1 MKNITKYLISTFTN
15 IKEFKLYFLLL
26 LIINI
31 CILINLLVQFY
42 FEIKVY
48 KNEHKT
54 IEYVNNVTLLSNCI
68 TEYITFRRT
77 ALLNEDKEK
86 SLILRYK
93 ISNQVDKLDSFYNY
107 LLDTSPKLIN
117 LWDEIKYTWFD
128 LDNLSFNDDPLTF
141 FQEYSKLSTQ
151 IFLFV
156 REINDLNVQY
166 KEQSQNHFKLFKF
179 IFAAFVLIQA
189 VIALKLQ
196 KKINYNRKKSQ
207 RQLLL
212 TGLINKVVKSTT
224 DYTDSFSK
232 LCIALADLLKSSRVL
247 LIKYSKVEG
256 KIILKLLKEHT
267 DGQPFS
273 IYGVRFEKEKVEKL
287 FLNKNVLDIDDIENS
302 DLAWPFKKIFLKN
315 GDKSFIAAKIKGI
328 NKEWG
333 FIVFSQSDLRKW
345 TKDEKILVE
354 EIAENLF
361 LSIKQIETINILQKR
376 SEMKLLL
383 HKVSNIL
390 TKNDDLNLI
399 LDNICEEISN
409 TLQVNE
415 ARIVQFFDKE
425 GKESWNYNLNG
436 NKPIDN
442 YKLAER
448 IDFWHKKLKEIN
460 AFVGIDDLDHF
471 FGADTDTIDY
481 YKQKQFNYIG
491 VYPVTTT
498 DRQLVGG
505 LFLLNDKNRYL
516 IQDEIDSLN
525 NISQQ
530 ILIKVFEDRML
541 NRLEERENYTT
552 SILQGIKEGII
563 TLTNNNCIESFNS
576 RVSDIFGYDETDL
589 TNNSIELLIPDFK
602 NLYRKTIKE
611 AEALTD
617 SIGKIQS
624 VELDAI
630 TQTGTKFPVEVYLTN
645 IIYDDETK
653 TIVVIRDISE
663 RKKVDTLKDEFI
675 ATISHELR
683 TPITAIHGSLK
694 LLLSGIV
701 GEIPDKYTKMIEIAE
716 NNSVRLLNLV
726 NDILDLEKIKQ
737 NKMEFNMEI
746 SEVIPLVKNSIDMN
760 RPYGK
765 QFQVEYMLKSN
776 INLQGYKIKVDRSR
790 FMQIFSNLLSNAAKF
805 TLSGDVVEII
815 IDKDD
820 DNIKFFVIDHGRG
833 IPEESQKKLFR
844 KFNQVDASSSRKR
857 GGSGLGLSITKA
869 IIEKMGGEI
878 GFTSE
883 EGAGTSFY
891 FTLPEYVEKEEKTK
905 EEKTVETINE

>member
-1 MKNITKYLISTFTN
+1 MRNITKYLISRLIN

-31 CILINLLVQFY
+31 CIFINLFAQFY
-42 FEIKVY
+42 FEIKLY
-48 KNEHKT
+48 RNENKT

-77 ALLNEDKEK
+77 ALLHEDKEQ

-93 ISNQVDKLDSFYNY
+93 ISNQVDKLDGFYNY
-107 LLDTSPKLIN
+107 LLKTSPKLIS
-117 LWDEIKYTWFD
+117 LWDEIKYTWLD
-128 LDNLSFNDDPLTF
+128 LDSLSFNDDPLTF

-151 IFLFV
+151 LSLFI
-156 REINDLNVQY
+156 REINVLSVKY
-166 KEQSQNHFKLFKF
+166 REQSQNHFKLFKF

-189 VIALKLQ
+189 IIALKLQ
-196 KKINYNRKKSQ
+196 KRINYNRKRSE

-212 TGLINKVVKSTT
+212 TGIINKVVKSTT

-232 LCIALADLLKSSRVL
+232 LCSALAELLKSSRVI
-247 LIKYSKVEG
+247 LIKNSQVEG
-256 KIILKLLKEHT
+256 ELVLKLLKEHT
-267 DGQPFS
+267 EDEPFS
-273 IYGVRFEKEKVEKL
+273 IYGAKFPKEKVDKL
-287 FLNKNVLDIDDIENS
+287 FLGKNILYIEDVENS
-302 DLAWPFKKIFLKN
+302 NLSESFKRVFFKN
-315 GDKSFIAAKIKGI
+315 GVKSFIAGKIRGV
-328 NKEWG
+328 NEEWG
-333 FIVFSQSDLRKW
+333 QIVFTQSSLRKW
-345 TKDEKILVE
+345 TNDEKVLVE
-354 EIAENLF
+354 EIAEHLY

-399 LDNICEEISN
+399 LDNICEEISQ
-409 TLQVNE
+409 TLKVNE
-415 ARIVQFFDKE
+415 VRIVQFFDRD
-425 GKESWNYNLNG
+425 GKEPWNYNLNG
-436 NKPIDN
+436 NKSIDN
-442 YKLAER
+442 YKLTER
-448 IDFWHKKLKEIN
+448 VDFWYKKLKEMN
-460 AFVGIDDLDHF
+460 GFVGIDDLDQF
-471 FGADTDTIDY
+471 FGEDIETMDY

-491 VYPVTTT
+491 VYPVKT
-498 DRQLVGG
+498 DQQLTGG
-505 LFLLNDKNRYL
+505 IFLLNDMNRYL
-516 IQDEIDSLN
+516 IQDEVDSLN

-530 ILIKVFEDRML
+530 ILIKVFKDRISSK
-541 NRLEERENYTT
+541 LEERENYTT

-576 RVSDIFGYDETDL
+576 RVIDIFGYNETAL
-589 TNNSIELLIPDFK
+589 TNNSIDLLIPEFK
-602 NLYRKTIKE
+602 NLYKTKIKE
-611 AEALTD
+611 LEATASD
-617 SIGKIQS
+617 DAAGQIHSI
-624 VELDAI
+624 EFEAM
-630 TQTGTKFPVEVYLTN
+630 TQTGKKFPVEVYLTN

-694 LLLSGIV
+694 LLLSGII
-701 GEIPDKYTKMIEIAE
+701 GDIPEKYTKMIEIAE

-737 NKMEFNMEI
+737 NKMEFNMEV

-776 INLQGYKIKVDRSR
+776 INLQGYKINVDKSR
-790 FMQIFSNLLSNAAKF
+790 FMQVFSNLLSNAAKF
-805 TLSGDVVEII
+805 TLSGDVVEIF
-815 IDKDD
+815 IDKEGDA
-820 DNIKFFVIDHGRG
+820 IKFFIIDHGRG

-844 KFNQVDASSSRKR
+844 KFNQVDASATRKR

-869 IIEKMGGEI
+869 IVEKMGGEI
-878 GFTSE
+878 GFTSK
-883 EGAGTSFY
+883 EGVGTTFY
-891 FTLPEYVEKEEKTK
+891 FILPEYVEEEL
-905 EEKTVETINE
+905 TVEKVNE

>member
-1 MKNITKYLISTFTN
+1 MKNITKYLISRLIS
-15 IKEFKLYFLLL
+15 IKEFNLYFFLL
-26 LIINI
+26 LIINL
-31 CILINLLVQFY
+31 CILINLFAQFY
-42 FEIKVY
+42 FEIKLY
-48 KNEHKT
+48 TNENKT
-54 IEYVNNVTLLSNCI
+54 IKYVNNITLLSNRI

-77 ALLNEDKEK
+77 ALLHEDKEK
-86 SLILRYK
+86 ALILRYK
-93 ISNQVDKLDSFYNY
+93 ISNQVDKLDGFYNY
-107 LLDTSPKLIN
+107 LLNTSPKLIT
-117 LWDEIKYTWFD
+117 LWDEIKYTWLD
-128 LDNLSFNDDPLTF
+128 LDNLSFNDDPLKF
-141 FQEYSKLSTQ
+141 FQEYSSLSTQ
-151 IFLFV
+151 LSLFI
-156 REINDLNVQY
+156 REINDLSIQY
-166 KEQSQNHFKLFKF
+166 REQSQNHFKLFKF

-196 KKINYNRKKSQ
+196 KRINYNRQKSE
-207 RQLLL
+207 RQILL
-212 TGLINKVVKSTT
+212 TGIINRVVKSTP
-224 DYTDSFSK
+224 DYTDPFSK

-247 LIKYSKVEG
+247 LIKYSKNEG
-256 KIILKLLKEHT
+256 ELIVKLVKEHT
-267 DGQPFS
+267 EEQAFS
-273 IYGVRFEKEKVEKL
+273 ICGVRYPKDEVDNIF
-287 FLNKNVLDIDDIENS
+287 FNKNILDIDDIENS
-302 DLAWPFKKIFLKN
+302 NLPEPFKKVFLKN
-315 GDKSFIAAKIKGI
+315 ATKSFIAGKIKGV

-333 FIVFSQSDLRKW
+333 LIVFTQSSVRRW
-345 TKDEKILVE
+345 TRDEKVLVE

-390 TKNDDLNLI
+390 TKNDDLNLT

-415 ARIVQFFDKE
+415 VRIVQFFDKDGK
-425 GKESWNYNLNG
+425 GKESWIYNLNG

-448 IDFWHKKLKEIN
+448 IDFWFNKLKD
-460 AFVGIDDLDHF
+460 AKDFVNIDDLDQF
-471 FGADTDTIDY
+471 FGENTEIIDY

-491 VYPVTTT
+491 IYPVTT
-498 DRQLVGG
+498 DQQLIGG
-505 LFLLNDKNRYL
+505 IFLLNDKSRYL
-516 IQDEIDSLN
+516 GQDEIDSLN

-530 ILIKVFEDRML
+530 ILIKVFEDRMSS
-541 NRLEERENYTT
+541 RLEERENYTT

-576 RVSDIFGYDETDL
+576 RVIDIFGYDEADL

-602 NLYRKTIKE
+602 SLYMKNSNVPQE
-611 AEALTD
+611 

-624 VELDAI
+624 VELEAI
-630 TQTGTKFPVEVYLTN
+630 QQTGNKFPVEVYLTT
-645 IIYDDETK
+645 IIYDGESK
-653 TIVVIRDISE
+653 TILVIRDISE

-701 GEIPDKYTKMIEIAE
+701 GDIPDKYTKMIEIAE

-737 NKMEFNMEI
+737 NKMEFNMEV
-746 SEVIPLVKNSIDMN
+746 SEVIPLVKNSIDMT

-790 FMQIFSNLLSNAAKF
+790 FMQVFSNLLSNAAKF

-815 IDKDD
+815 IDKEN
-820 DNIKFFVIDHGRG
+820 DNIKFLVIDHGRG

-878 GFTSE
+878 GFASK
-883 EGAGTSFY
+883 EGVGTTFY
-891 FTLPEYVEKEEKTK
+891 FTLPECVDQKQTMERVSE
-905 EEKTVETINE
+905 